1 MATKGHRRRRKKKA
15 KEKQQGRGEEM
26 RKAEIMEILH
36 KWIWKKTMENE
47 EMTRGTDHGQHH
59 WRQKRRTRD

>member
-1 MATKGHRRRRKKKA
+1 
-15 KEKQQGRGEEM
+15 M
-26 RKAEIMEILH
+26 REAEIMEILH

-59 WRQKRRTRD
+59 WRQIRRTRD